1 MGGEKFDH
9 RPCLNLPEMVGV
21 GESIISGEA
30 KAPLEFR
37 VSKLG

>member
-1 MGGEKFDH
+1 M
-9 RPCLNLPEMVGV
+9 NLPGMVGV
-21 GESIISGEA
+21 GEFIISGEA